1 MNSEQLPT
9 NNGDEENVNSG
20 FSNAKPLE
28 QTEDWKDKALRAQ
41 AELVNYRNRTQR
53 ELERIRGDSR
63 ADALAEM
70 LPVLDNLQRA
80 LEAPCTD
87 ETYKQGVFM
96 TLRQFTD
103 ILTKLG
109 VEEIGALGNPFDPQ
123 CMDAVLHEESE
134 SAGENTVAEVF
145 TKGYRMGE
153 YVLRPAVVKV
163 VN

>member
-1 MNSEQLPT
+1 VNSEQLT
-9 NNGDEENVNSG
+9 DNG
-20 FSNAKPLE
+20 
-28 QTEDWKDKALRAQ
+28 EDWKDKCLRAQ

-53 ELERIRGDSR
+53 ELNSSRSQSR
-63 ADALAEM
+63 ADTLTEL
-70 LPVLDNLQRA
+70 LPVLDNLERA
-80 LEAPCTD
+80 LDAPCSD
-87 ETYKQGVFM
+87 ETYRQGVEM
-96 TLRQFTD
+96 TLRGFTD

-153 YVLRPAVVKV
+153 HVLRPAVVKV